1 MFVLPITVPKQPEKL
16 TRFCKC
22 GKQLSYY
29 NNETQCFSCQ
39 KEGRSMAEM
48 NEALAVAVKDKQK
61 KSRRYSVRIEAPV
74 ELCEEVWDELER
86 KIRRSIT
93 QNRLKVTLDRL

>member
-1 MFVLPITVPKQPEKL
+1 
-16 TRFCKC
+16 
-22 GKQLSYY
+22 
-29 NNETQCFSCQ
+29 
-39 KEGRSMAEM
+39 MAEM

-61 KSRRYSVRIEAPV
+61 KSRKYSVRIEAPV

>member
-1 MFVLPITVPKQPEKL
+1 MIKNSKKNKCF
-16 TRFCKC
+16 KC
-22 GKQLSYY
+22 GCILSAY
-29 NNETQCFSCQ
+29 NKDKKCFTCQ
-39 KEGRSMAEM
+39 KNGRSIEEM